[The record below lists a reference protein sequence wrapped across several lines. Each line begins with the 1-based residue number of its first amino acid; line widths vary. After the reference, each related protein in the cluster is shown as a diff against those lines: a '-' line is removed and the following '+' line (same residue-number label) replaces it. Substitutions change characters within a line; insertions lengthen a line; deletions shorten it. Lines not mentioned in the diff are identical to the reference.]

1 MTVNKAID
9 ILVSH
14 REYETTGE
22 LKEALALSIQALS
35 TIDTIMN
42 AWIKLADFRKGGDN
56 EKDNV

>member
-14 REYETTGE
+14 REYKTTGE

-35 TIDTIMN
+35 TIDAIIN
-42 AWIKLADFRKGGDN
+42 AWIKLADFRKGGNN
-56 EKDNV
+56 ETE

>member
-35 TIDTIMN
+35 TIDAIIN
-42 AWIKLADFRKGGDN
+42 AWIKLADFK
-56 EKDNV
+56 KDGEQ